1 MDKYNDIQQEAIDER
16 IDSFIRGAMTEEEEA
31 AFKEEIK
38 ADPELRAQVLA
49 TVSLIKGIR
58 TQEAEKEK
66 DIIDKNVKVLRKKA
80 SPDPYKKLDTDS
92 KRPSSRTRSIMLWAC
107 SIAALFVIFFG
118 VYKEKKYRDLSA
130 IVSPYYSE
138 YSMSE
143 YSRGDDIDSVTVAHL
158 YTLFNNIKEQRNV
171 SDIIEELVPIYASLE
186 SDFTYSS
193 YANDI
198 ALNLALAYIKDDKID
213 KAIPVL
219 EKLIDD
225 NPETPIAAKATE
237 LLKKLQE

>member
-16 IDSFIRGAMTEEEEA
+16 IDSFIRGTMTEEEEA

-49 TVSLIKGIR
+49 TVSLIKSIR

-66 DIIDKNVKVLRKKA
+66 VLIQKDTKN
-80 SPDPYKKLDTDS
+80 
-92 KRPSSRTRSIMLWAC
+92 RTRSIMLWAC

-118 VYKEKKYRDLSA
+118 VYKEKRYRDLSA

-171 SDIIEELVPIYASLE
+171 SDIIKELDPIYASLDSE
-186 SDFTYSS
+186 FTYST

-198 ALNLALAYIKDDKID
+198 ALNLALAYIKDDQID

-219 EKLIDD
+219 EKLKED

>member
-16 IDSFIRGAMTEEEEA
+16 IDSFIRGTMTEEEEA

-58 TQEAEKEK
+58 SQEAAKEK
-66 DIIDKNVKVLRKKA
+66 VLIQKNTKN
-80 SPDPYKKLDTDS
+80 
-92 KRPSSRTRSIMLWAC
+92 RTRSIMLWAC

-118 VYKEKKYRDLSA
+118 VYKEKKHRDLSA

-143 YSRGDDIDSVTVAHL
+143 YSRGEDIDSVTVAHL

-171 SDIIEELVPIYASLE
+171 NDIIEELEPIYASLD
-186 SDFTYSS
+186 SDFTYSA

-198 ALNLALAYIKDDKID
+198 ALNLALAYIKDDQID
-213 KAIPVL
+213 KAISIL
-219 EKLIDD
+219 EILKDD